1 MYNTWTEITHRDL
14 IQKGGLC
21 KDLKE
26 LNVDKVVLKMS
37 LTKKDGGMVYEKKGL
52 GKKTSKNKGSGSV
65 KGDGRDLEE
74 KKRLIAEGSNEN
86 LSSLTLLSLLAIL
99 SGQRPALTYA
109 RKSIANWKIRKGQLL
124 GCKVSLRG
132 PAALAFLDK
141 TIRFQNLNTEP
152 FWGGDQ
158 SPQPNSRIASSSE
171 VGGSSPQPT
180 SEGVVGLNAQ
190 GLGNL
195 SLGINNLHLYPE
207 LDSLWIQ
214 IANIFGHQNLGLDL
228 ALAFKNTK
236 KFSTLV
242 KSLSQKGSLTRHS
255 SKGGHSLNK
264 VYLRQSSERLSSLVQ
279 LRKLYL
285 TSLGL
290 VISFRE

>member
-14 IQKGGLC
+14 IQKGGSF

-26 LNVDKVVLKMS
+26 LKVEKVVLKMS
-37 LTKKDGGMVYEKKGL
+37 LTKKDGGMVYEKKSSTGKKGSKKKVVL
-52 GKKTSKNKGSGSV
+52 GKDS
-65 KGDGRDLEE
+65 EE
-74 KKRLIAEGSNEN
+74 KKRLQAESSNEHIA
-86 LSSLTLLSLLAIL
+86 SLTLLSLLAIL

-141 TIRFQNLNTEP
+141 TIRFHNLN
-152 FWGGDQ
+152 
-158 SPQPNSRIASSSE
+158 QPDLSKGYSEDVIA
-171 VGGSSPQPT
+171 
-180 SEGVVGLNAQ
+180 LKAQ
-190 GLGNL
+190 ELGNL
-195 SLGINNLHLYPE
+195 SLGINSLHLYPE

-214 IANIFGHQNLGLDL
+214 IAAIFGHQNLGLDL

-236 KFSTLV
+236 KLKSSILA
-242 KSLSQKGSLTRHS
+242 KRGNSLSSKTLFKDNSKKGNS
-255 SKGGHSLNK
+255 
-264 VYLRQSSERLSSLVQ
+264 RQRLSDLVT

-290 VISFRE
+290 VVKI